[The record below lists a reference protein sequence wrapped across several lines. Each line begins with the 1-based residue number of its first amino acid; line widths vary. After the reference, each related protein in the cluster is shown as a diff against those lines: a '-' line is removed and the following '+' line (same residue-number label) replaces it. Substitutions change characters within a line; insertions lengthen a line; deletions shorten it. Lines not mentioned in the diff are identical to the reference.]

1 MVAVK
6 KTTPKTLK
14 SKKKTLLERMPRS
27 PCEALPDAAA
37 GDTETTETAETA
49 ETAEMLEPCL
59 GTVKRATP
67 ARCGNSCRDS
77 TVVASL

>member
-37 GDTETTETAETA
+37 GDTETAETA

>member
-6 KTTPKTLK
+6 KTTPKTVK
-14 SKKKTLLERMPRS
+14 SKKKTLLEWMPRS

-37 GDTETTETAETA
+37 GDTETAETA

-67 ARCGNSCRDS
+67 ATCGNSRRDR
-77 TVVASL
+77 TVEANL

>member
-37 GDTETTETAETA
+37 GDTETAETA

-67 ARCGNSCRDS
+67 ARCGNSCRDR
-77 TVVASL
+77 TAVASL

>member
-6 KTTPKTLK
+6 KTTPKK
-14 SKKKTLLERMPRS
+14 VQSKKKTLLELMPRG

-37 GDTETTETAETA
+37 GDAETA
-49 ETAEMLEPCL
+49 EPCL

-67 ARCGNSCRDS
+67 AACGSSRRDRP
-77 TVVASL
+77 VVASL